1 MAAHEKLRIFLRL
14 CKIIDFFVF
23 WGENVGNEQPFDN
36 LIHDNL
42 GELMLSQRSDL
53 LKQSLDFYESDVLP
67 ATQPIVSKHYMKVQW
82 FGRLLIHRHGKTRKH
97 RELKKKLDGHRKTL
111 AKFEIQAVYR
121 ALEIIFIK
129 INFWYCLKNTEK
141 LRKDYTMMMMMMIR
155 GEDF

>member
-82 FGRLLIHRHGKTRKH
+82 FGRLLIHRHGISTPC
-97 RELKKKLDGHRKTL
+97 LTNSVKTL
-111 AKFEIQAVYR
+111 YIPRAQTYIQY
-121 ALEIIFIK
+121 K
-129 INFWYCLKNTEK
+129 TQ
-141 LRKDYTMMMMMMIR
+141 
-155 GEDF
+155 